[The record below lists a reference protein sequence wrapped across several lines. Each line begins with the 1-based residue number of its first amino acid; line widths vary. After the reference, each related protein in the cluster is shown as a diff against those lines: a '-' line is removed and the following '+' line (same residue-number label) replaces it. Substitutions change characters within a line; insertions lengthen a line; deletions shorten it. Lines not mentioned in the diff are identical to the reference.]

1 MIERKVSRACFVP
14 KINKNGRIFKLIL
27 LPKIASVHF
36 SLFSQLDSCCTSS
49 NKHFDHKF
57 ACKKRQFTTRLTL
70 PLAQTV
76 SLFTREYQLIDKV
89 VMVTIYIK

>member
-14 KINKNGRIFKLIL
+14 KINKTVEFLLIL

-57 ACKKRQFTTRLTL
+57 ACKKRQFTTRLIL
-70 PLAQTV
+70 PLVQTV

-89 VMVTIYIK
+89 VMVTEYIYL